1 MTTHKELRAKVAQA
15 GFDRMVGQISE
26 GLLSTDE
33 EAGLRACLQRLAEL
47 AEKMGCLD
55 KPVRDW
61 EPEEIMRFLTLAV
74 RAAVPLRTVQDH
86 ETYHQFS
93 DEIPF

>member
-1 MTTHKELRAKVAQA
+1 MKPHKELRAKVAQA

-26 GLLSTDE
+26 GLLTTDE
-33 EAGLRACLQRLAEL
+33 EAGLRACLPRLADL

-55 KPVRDW
+55 KPLSDW
-61 EPEEIMRFLTLAV
+61 LPEEMLRFLTFAV